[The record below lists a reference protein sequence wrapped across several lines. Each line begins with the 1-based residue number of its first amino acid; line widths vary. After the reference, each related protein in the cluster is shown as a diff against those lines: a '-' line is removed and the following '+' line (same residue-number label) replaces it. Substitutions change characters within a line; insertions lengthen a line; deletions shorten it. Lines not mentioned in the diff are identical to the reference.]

1 MKGFTR
7 WMVLGAVAGA
17 MALTGCQSKD
27 RSQESMGGGTG
38 GAGSTQDTQD
48 TQGTQGTQG
57 TEPGMGAGHEQTQ
70 PQGEGST
77 MDQGTGG
84 AGYDAGTGGSGY
96 DSGTGGSGMEPGTGM
111 EGSGGSGDTT
121 GGNTGSG
128 SVPEPTR

>member
-38 GAGSTQDTQD
+38 GAGSTQDTQ
-48 TQGTQGTQG
+48 GTQGTQG
-57 TEPGMGAGHEQTQ
+57 TEPGMGAGQEQS
-70 PQGEGST
+70 PSQGEGST

-111 EGSGGSGDTT
+111 EGSGGSNDTT

>member
-38 GAGSTQDTQD
+38 GSGS

-57 TEPGMGAGHEQTQ
+57 TQPGMGTGHEQS
-70 PQGEGST
+70 PSQGEGST

-96 DSGTGGSGMEPGTGM
+96 DSGTGGSGME
-111 EGSGGSGDTT
+111 GSGGSGDTT